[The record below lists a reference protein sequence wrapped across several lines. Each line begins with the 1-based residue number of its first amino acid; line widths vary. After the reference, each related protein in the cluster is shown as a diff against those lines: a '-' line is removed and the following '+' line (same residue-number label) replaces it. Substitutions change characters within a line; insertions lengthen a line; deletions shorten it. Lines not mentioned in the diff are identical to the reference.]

1 MPPTVGSRS
10 RRSPPSSIGAVVN
23 RGPNL
28 ASCSAAI
35 AAAVIADATARQE
48 REEAAR
54 PAQGGSVPRSITT
67 PPEHRAGR
75 PSEGETSPV

>member
-10 RRSPPSSIGAVVN
+10 HHCHRSSIGAVVN

-35 AAAVIADATARQE
+35 AAAVIADATARE
-48 REEAAR
+48 RREEAAR
-54 PAQGGSVPRSITT
+54 RRSQ
-67 PPEHRAGR
+67 RK
-75 PSEGETSPV
+75 PSAP